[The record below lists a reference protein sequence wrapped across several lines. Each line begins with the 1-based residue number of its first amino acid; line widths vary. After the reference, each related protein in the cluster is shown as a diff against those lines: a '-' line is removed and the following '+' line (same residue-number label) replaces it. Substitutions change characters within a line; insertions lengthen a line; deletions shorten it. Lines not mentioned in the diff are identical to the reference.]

1 MKFLSDYFN
10 SGTVKQQNKKRF
22 GALLICITAALLA
35 VALIALMIASIATA
49 IKGKAPHEE
58 DPEDTD
64 GSGIP
69 SGYTTT
75 TFDQAQLS
83 AGTLLLLDE
92 THTYTGPAP
101 SQQPTPDQRPKS
113 DEGVDLYRGDHGSIR
128 LTQETL
134 DAFNTMMIAFH
145 NDNKADEAY
154 SVGNIWLQS
163 RKGTYSASTEAL
175 LQTGMALI
183 LCSQERGTENDEV
196 SIYSSTDKGGVG
208 VYDWFYDHAHEYGF
222 IQASTAEGEENI
234 FRYVGVAHA
243 TYMKNNNKTLA
254 EYLDILQTRTAGRP
268 LSVQVNTKN
277 ADGQTTSV
285 AYNIYHLTAEET
297 PVVPQKFTYTVSGDN
312 MGGYIVTVNRS
323 SATSNQ

>member
-49 IKGKAPHEE
+49 IKGKAPREE
-58 DPEDTD
+58 DGEETG

-75 TFDQAQLS
+75 TFDQSQLS
-83 AGTLLLLDE
+83 SGTLLLIDE
-92 THTYTGPAP
+92 THTYTGTPTVVLMNSARP
-101 SQQPTPDQRPKS
+101 SD
-113 DEGVDLYRGDHGSIR
+113 DAGEYLYWLYDTVNFA
-128 LTQETL
+128 LTQDAL
-134 DAFNTMMIAFH
+134 DAFNLMVKDFH
-145 NDNKADEAY
+145 AESGDNNLYVKDAY
-154 SVGNIWLQS
+154 NQS
-163 RKGTYSASTEAL
+163 AATQVTAL
-175 LQTGMALI
+175 HQTGTALT
-183 LCSQERGTENDEV
+183 LLYYTYEG
-196 SIYSSTDKGGVG
+196 STDGNPTDKKTIHNVDT
-208 VYDWFYDHAHEYGF
+208 YKWLYDHAHEYGF
-222 IQASTAEGEENI
+222 VQASAVEGEENI

-268 LSVQVNTKN
+268 LSVQISTKN
-277 ADGQTTSV
+277 AEGQAVSV

-297 PVVPQKFTYTVSGDN
+297 PIVPSKFSYTVSGDN
-312 MGGYIVTVNRS
+312 MGGYIVTVDRS
-323 SATSNQ
+323 SATAN